1 MENPNDESEDS
12 DSSLTNSSPKR
23 LSIAEERED
32 KTTCQSEKTMV
43 LVFLL

>member
-12 DSSLTNSSPKR
+12 DSSLTDSSPKR

-32 KTTCQSEKTMV
+32 KTTEKTTV